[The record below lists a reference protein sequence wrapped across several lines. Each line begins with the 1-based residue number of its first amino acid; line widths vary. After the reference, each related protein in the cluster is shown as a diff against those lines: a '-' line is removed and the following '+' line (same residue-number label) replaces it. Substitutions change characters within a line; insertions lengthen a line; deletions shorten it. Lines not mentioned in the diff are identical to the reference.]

1 MPAGAHWTLRY
12 EPTVD
17 DRVQARVDTLRL
29 RQDEFVL
36 SVERVPGE
44 FRDPI
49 FLEVQFGE
57 DREGPNDPRITGEI
71 RDHRRV
77 QPPAPPDPERTLR
90 SFREILEDLIRSPW
104 SRSRVSQSMA
114 APIRSRLDYVSSGRR
129 TLLVTDAGPLDQGQF
144 GDALS
149 AGLIGYQGS
158 IGSFGIQGP
167 QGVQGGLGQGNQGLG
182 GVQGAIGSQGV
193 AQGFTR
199 TRIEAPEWLKPG
211 VWARRGSDYIKVD
224 EVCNAQY
231 LWEPAVRFKF
241 WRMSTPP
248 QTMKLSSFLESFTQ
262 CEKPLDPTSRYER
275 IIKGI

>member
-17 DRVQARVDTLRL
+17 DRVQARVDTQRL

-36 SVERVPGE
+36 SVERVPGV

-57 DREGPNDPRITGEI
+57 DRDGPNDPRLTDEI
-71 RDHRRV
+71 GDHRRV
-77 QPPAPPDPERTLR
+77 QPPAPPPVPPDPERTRR
-90 SFREILEDLIRSPW
+90 SFRDILSDLISNPW

-129 TLLVTDAGPLDQGQF
+129 TLLVSDFGPLDQGQV

-149 AGLIGYQGS
+149 AGLIGYQGP
-158 IGSFGIQGP
+158 INSFGIQGL
-167 QGVQGGLGQGNQGLG
+167 QGVQG
-182 GVQGAIGSQGV
+182 VQGALGYQGAV
-193 AQGFTR
+193 QGFIR

-224 EVCNAQY
+224 EVCDAQY

-241 WRMSTPP
+241 WRVSTPP
-248 QTMKLSSFLESFTQ
+248 QTMKLSSFLESFIQ
-262 CEKPLDPTSRYER
+262 CEKPEEPTSRYER